1 MYWSRWYVGDG
12 VAAASAK
19 AWWLAVVL
27 KIGPSQL
34 TYAACKCQLGR
45 AFKDSLIACLST
57 VDLKQYGPPPPKFN
71 IYERVSDNSLIFIS
85 VWLWCGWE
93 GSRKPLVF
101 KELRLS
107 CCCNHNILYLVTV
120 RVGAYSLYPLWRK
133 LWISS
138 LNLQGMMKQLN
149 GLEKLQW

>member
-57 VDLKQYGPPPPKFN
+57 VDLKQYGPPPPNVNSNFN
-71 IYERVSDNSLIFIS
+71 TI
-85 VWLWCGWE
+85 
-93 GSRKPLVF
+93 RKPLQQGLFVLSGVKWA
-101 KELRLS
+101 KEKRPNL
-107 CCCNHNILYLVTV
+107 
-120 RVGAYSLYPLWRK
+120 PL
-133 LWISS
+133 
-138 LNLQGMMKQLN
+138 
-149 GLEKLQW
+149 